1 MRKKLETKI
10 SRRSF
15 LKGAVAGAALLGG
28 SGIPYVPTVTAA
40 AKPLKIALF
49 EPFTGMPLSAAFSK
63 DGYEFAMVDWGKN
76 TVAGRKIELLYI
88 DTELKPEI
96 AKKKARDAVL
106 KDGVEILIGEEASS
120 IEITLGIVAKESGI
134 FTVIGNAVADSFTI
148 DNYDKIYPNTV
159 IAGGFSTNP
168 VRGMALY
175 MKDTAPQ
182 GATVTVLSPN
192 YVWGWDCWDR
202 FKKDITKL
210 RPDIKILP
218 KEAEAW
224 PRLGER
230 GFEPFIS
237 SVLARKPDYLFS
249 AHWGDDA
256 IAVVRQAKAMG
267 ALEKTKWIMSTMAC
281 DEFRVLG
288 AKDAMQGVIF
298 GGFGGYW
305 WEDPNPVMQDF
316 GKRWYKR
323 FGYYPGY
330 SSATAYAGLHLILQ
344 IIEATKG
351 SAKPED
357 ILKVMFDR
365 KWDSFAGKLPIRK
378 IDNQLMLPYQVGETT
393 VIDTAPYHSLKN
405 MKILSGEA
413 VSLTA
418 EELQALRA
426 GVKK

>member
-1 MRKKLETKI
+1 MNLAKKI
-10 SRRSF
+10 IPIIIAI
-15 LKGAVAGAALLGG
+15 AVAGVV
-28 SGIPYVPTVTAA
+28 SYVPAVTPAA
-40 AKPLKIALF
+40 MAKPPLKIALF

-63 DGYEFAMVDWGKN
+63 DGYEMAMKDWGKD
-76 TVAGRKIELLYI
+76 TVAGRKIELKYY

-96 AKKKARDAVL
+96 AKKKARGAVL
-106 KDGVEILIGEEASS
+106 KDRVEILLGEEASS

-134 FTVIGNAVADSFTI
+134 FSVIGNAVADSFTL

-159 IAGGFSTNP
+159 VAGAFSTNP

-175 MKDTAPQ
+175 VRDTAPK

-202 FKKDITKL
+202 FKKDIKKL

-218 KEAEAW
+218 KSAEAW

-237 SVLARKPDYLFS
+237 SVLAREPVYLFS

-256 IAVVRQAKAMG
+256 IAVVRQGKAMG
-267 ALEKTKWIMSTMAC
+267 AFEKTKFIMSTMAC

-288 AKDAMQGVIF
+288 RKDAMEVVIF

-305 WEDPNPVMQDF
+305 WEDPNPVMQDY

-330 SSATAYAGLHLILQ
+330 SSSTAYSGLYLILQ
-344 IIEATKG
+344 IIEATNG
-351 SAKPED
+351 STKPED

-365 KWDSFAGKLPIRK
+365 KWDSLAGKVPIRK

-393 VIDTAPYHSLKN
+393 VIDKPPYHSFKN
-405 MKILSGEA
+405 MRIYSGEE
-413 VSLTA
+413 VSLTP
-418 EELQALRA
+418 EELEAGRA
-426 GVKK
+426 RARK

>member
-1 MRKKLETKI
+1 MNLGKRII
-10 SRRSF
+10 SIIISI
-15 LKGAVAGAALLGG
+15 AIAGIVFY
-28 SGIPYVPTVTAA
+28 IPTLTA
-40 AKPLKIALF
+40 AKPPLKIGLF

-63 DGYEFAMVDWGKN
+63 DGYELALLDWGKD
-76 TVAGRKIELLYI
+76 TAGGRKIELFYY

-96 AKKKARDAVL
+96 AKKKARDAIL

-120 IEITLGIVAKESGI
+120 IEITLGIVAKESGA
-134 FTVIGNAVADSFTI
+134 FCAIGNAVADSFTI
-148 DNYDKIYPNTV
+148 DNYYKIYPNAV
-159 IAGGFSTNP
+159 VAGGFSTNP

-175 MKDTAPQ
+175 IKDTAPR

-202 FKKDITKL
+202 FKKDINKL

-230 GFEPFIS
+230 NFEPFIS
-237 SVLARKPDYLFS
+237 SVLARKPTYLFS

-267 ALEKTKWIMSTMAC
+267 AFEKTKWIMSTMAC

-288 AKDAMQGVIF
+288 AKDAMKGVIF

-316 GKRWYKR
+316 GKRWFKR

-330 SSATAYAGLHLILQ
+330 SSATAYSGLHIILQ
-344 IIEATKG
+344 LIEATNG
-351 SAKPED
+351 STKPED

-365 KWDSFAGKLPIRK
+365 KWDSFAGKVPIRK
-378 IDNQLMLPYQVGETT
+378 IDHQLMLPYQVGETA
-393 VIDTAPYHSLKN
+393 VIDQPPYHSLKN
-405 MKILSGEA
+405 MRIYSGEE
-413 VSLTA
+413 VSLTGD
-418 EELQALRA
+418 ELNTLRA

>member
-1 MRKKLETKI
+1 MNLGKKIIPIIILI
-10 SRRSF
+10 
-15 LKGAVAGAALLGG
+15 AVAGVV
-28 SGIPYVPTVTAA
+28 SYVPTVTAA

-63 DGYEFAMVDWGKN
+63 DGYELAMVDWGKN
-76 TVAGRKIELLYI
+76 TVAGRKIELLYY

-106 KDGVEILIGEEASS
+106 KDGVEVLIGEEASS
-120 IEITLGIVAKESGI
+120 IEITLGIVAKESGA
-134 FTVIGNAVADSFTI
+134 FSAVGNAVADSFTI
-148 DNYDKIYPNTV
+148 DNYGKIYPNTV
-159 IAGGFSTNP
+159 VAGGFSTNP

-175 MKDTAPQ
+175 IKDTAPK

-230 GFEPFIS
+230 NFEPFIS
-237 SVLARKPDYLFS
+237 SVLARKPVYLFS

-267 ALEKTKWIMSTMAC
+267 AFEKTKFIMSTMAC

-288 AKDAMQGVIF
+288 AKDAMKGVIF

-305 WEDPNPVMQDF
+305 WEDPNPVMQDY

-330 SSATAYAGLHLILQ
+330 SSSTAYAGLHIVLQ
-344 IIEATKG
+344 LIEATKG

-365 KWDSFAGKLPIRK
+365 KWDSYAGKVSIRK

-393 VIDTAPYHSLKN
+393 VIDSAPYHSLKD
-405 MKILSGEA
+405 MRIYSGEQ
-413 VSLTA
+413 VSLTP
-418 EELQALRA
+418 EELKALRA
-426 GVKK
+426 AVKK

>member
-1 MRKKLETKI
+1 MNLEKKIIPIIIVIALAVI
-10 SRRSF
+10 
-15 LKGAVAGAALLGG
+15 AVAGVV
-28 SGIPYVPTVTAA
+28 SYVPKVTAA
-40 AKPLKIALF
+40 AKPLKIASF
-49 EPFTGMPLSAAFSK
+49 EPFTGMPLSAAFAK
-63 DGYEFAMVDWGKN
+63 DGHALAMADWGKN
-76 TVAGRKIELLYI
+76 TVAGRKIELLYN

-96 AKKKARDAVL
+96 TKKKARDAIL
-106 KDGVEILIGEEASS
+106 RDGVEILMGAQASS
-120 IEITLGIVAKESGI
+120 NEITLGIVAKESGI
-134 FTVIGNAVADSFTI
+134 FTVIDNAVADSFTI
-148 DNYDKIYPNTV
+148 DNYDKIYPNAV
-159 IAGGFSTNP
+159 SAGGFSTNP

-202 FKKDITKL
+202 FKKDINRL

-230 GFEPFIS
+230 NFEPFIS
-237 SVLARKPDYLFS
+237 SVLARKPDYIFS

-267 ALEKTKWIMSTMAC
+267 AFEKTKFIMSTMAC
-281 DEFRVLG
+281 DELKVLG
-288 AKDAMQGVIF
+288 EKDAPKGVIF

-305 WEDPNPVMQDF
+305 WEDPNPVMQDY
-316 GKRWYKR
+316 GKRFFKR

-330 SSATAYAGLHLILQ
+330 SSSTAYSGLYLILQ
-344 IIEATKG
+344 MIEATKG

-357 ILKVMFDR
+357 LLKVMFDR
-365 KWDSFAGKLPIRK
+365 KWDTFAGKLPIRK
-378 IDNQLMLPYQVGETT
+378 IDHQLMMPYQVGETT
-393 VIDTAPYHSLKN
+393 VIDKPPFNSLKN
-405 MKILSGEA
+405 MRIYSGEQ
-413 VSLTA
+413 VSLTPG
-418 EELQALRA
+418 ELTALRA

>member
-1 MRKKLETKI
+1 MI
-10 SRRSF
+10 AI
-15 LKGAVAGAALLGG
+15 AVAGVV
-28 SGIPYVPTVTAA
+28 SYVPALTPAA
-40 AKPLKIALF
+40 MAKPPLKIALF

-63 DGYEFAMVDWGKN
+63 DGYEFAMIDWGKD
-76 TVAGRKIELLYI
+76 TVGGRKIILKYY

-106 KDGVEILIGEEASS
+106 KDAVEVLIGEEASS

-134 FTVIGNAVADSFTI
+134 FSAVGNAVADSFTI

-159 IAGGFSTNP
+159 VAGGFSTNP

-175 MKDTAPQ
+175 VRDTAPK

-192 YVWGWDCWDR
+192 YVWGWDCWNG
-202 FKKDITKL
+202 FKRDIKKL

-230 GFEPFIS
+230 NFEPFIS
-237 SVLARKPDYLFS
+237 SVLAREPVYLFS

-267 ALEKTKWIMSTMAC
+267 AFEKTKFIMSTMAC

-288 AKDAMQGVIF
+288 RKDAMEGVIF

-305 WEDPNPVMQDF
+305 WEDPNPVMQDY

-330 SSATAYAGLHLILQ
+330 SSSTAYSGLYLILQ
-344 IIEATKG
+344 IIEATNG
-351 SAKPED
+351 STKPED

-365 KWDSFAGKLPIRK
+365 KWDSLAGKVPIRK

-393 VIDTAPYHSLKN
+393 VIDKAPYHSLKN
-405 MKILSGEA
+405 MRIYSGEE
-413 VSLTA
+413 VSLTP
-418 EELQALRA
+418 EELEAERA
-426 GVKK
+426 RAKK

>member
-1 MRKKLETKI
+1 MNLEKKI
-10 SRRSF
+10 IPIIIVIAVAVI
-15 LKGAVAGAALLGG
+15 AVAGVV
-28 SGIPYVPTVTAA
+28 SYVPTVTAQ
-40 AKPLKIALF
+40 AKKPPLKIACF
-49 EPFTGMPLSAAFSK
+49 EPFTGMPLSAAFAK
-63 DGYEFAMVDWGKN
+63 DGTELAMLDWGKN
-76 TVAGRKIELLYI
+76 TVAGRKIELLWI

-106 KDGVEILIGEEASS
+106 RDGVEILIGEQASS
-120 IEITLGIVAKESGI
+120 VEAALGIVGKESGV
-134 FTVIGNAVADSFTI
+134 FTVINNATADSFTI
-148 DNYDKIYPNTV
+148 DNYDKIYPNALVT
-159 IAGGFSTNP
+159 GGFSANP
-168 VRGMALY
+168 VRGMVLY

-182 GATVTVLSPN
+182 GATVTVLAPN

-202 FKKDITKL
+202 FKKDIAKL

-218 KEAEAW
+218 KESEAW

-230 GFEPFIS
+230 NFEPFIS
-237 SVLARKPDYLFS
+237 SVMARQPTYLFS

-267 ALEKTKWIMSTMAC
+267 AFEKTKWIMSTMAC

-288 AKDAMQGVIF
+288 EKDAMKGVIF

-330 SSATAYAGLHLILQ
+330 SSSTAYAGLHLILQ

-378 IDNQLMLPYQVGETT
+378 IDHQLMLPYQVGETT

-405 MKILSGEA
+405 MKILSGEQ
-413 VSLTA
+413 VSLTP
-418 EELQALRA
+418 EELHTLRA
-426 GVKK
+426 GAKK

>member
-1 MRKKLETKI
+1 MRKKLGTKI

-28 SGIPYVPTVTAA
+28 SGIPYVPKVTAA

-49 EPFTGMPLSAAFSK
+49 EPFTGMPLSAAFAK
-63 DGYEFAMVDWGKN
+63 DGTELAMADWGKN
-76 TVAGRKIELLYI
+76 TVAGRKIELLWI

-106 KDGVEILIGEEASS
+106 RDGVEILLGEQASS
-120 IEITLGIVAKESGI
+120 VEAALGIVGKESGV
-134 FTVIGNAVADSFTI
+134 FTVINNATADSFTI
-148 DNYDKIYPNTV
+148 DNYDKIYPNALVT
-159 IAGGFSTNP
+159 GGFSANP
-168 VRGMALY
+168 VRGMVLY

-182 GATVTVLSPN
+182 GATVTVLAPN

-202 FKKDITKL
+202 FKKDIQKL

-218 KEAEAW
+218 KESEAW

-230 GFEPFIS
+230 NFEPFIS
-237 SVLARKPDYLFS
+237 SVMARQPTYLFS

-267 ALEKTKWIMSTMAC
+267 AFEKTKFIMSTMAC
-281 DEFRVLG
+281 DELRVLG
-288 AKDAMQGVIF
+288 FQDAPKGVIF

-305 WEDPNPVMQDF
+305 WEDPNPVMQAY
-316 GKRWYKR
+316 GKRWFKR
-323 FGYYPGY
+323 FGYWPGY
-330 SSATAYAGLHLILQ
+330 ASSTAHSGLYTILQ
-344 IIEATKG
+344 MIEATKG

-357 ILKVMFDR
+357 LLKVMFDR
-365 KWDSFAGKLPIRK
+365 KWDSFAGKVPVRK
-378 IDNQLMLPYQVGETT
+378 IDHQLMFPYQVGETV
-393 VIDTAPYHSLKN
+393 VIDQPPYISLKN
-405 MKILSGEA
+405 MRILSGEE

-418 EELQALRA
+418 EELTALRA
-426 GVKK
+426 AVKK

>member
-1 MRKKLETKI
+1 MNLEKKI
-10 SRRSF
+10 IPIIIVIAIAVI
-15 LKGAVAGAALLGG
+15 AVAGVV
-28 SGIPYVPTVTAA
+28 SYIPTVTAA
-40 AKPLKIALF
+40 AKPLKIASF
-49 EPFTGMPLSAAFSK
+49 EPFTGMPLSAAFAK
-63 DGYEFAMVDWGKN
+63 DGHEFAMVDWGKN

-96 AKKKARDAVL
+96 TKKKARDAIL
-106 KDGVEILIGEEASS
+106 RDGVEILMGAQASS
-120 IEITLGIVAKESGI
+120 NEITLGIVAKESGI
-134 FTVIGNAVADSFTI
+134 FTVIDNAVADSFTI
-148 DNYDKIYPNTV
+148 DNYDKIYPNAV
-159 IAGGFSTNP
+159 SAGGFSTNP

-175 MKDTAPQ
+175 IKDTAPK

-202 FKKDITKL
+202 FKKDINRL

-237 SVLARKPDYLFS
+237 SVLARKPTYLFS

-267 ALEKTKWIMSTMAC
+267 AFEKTKFIMSTMAC
-281 DEFRVLG
+281 DEFRTLG
-288 AKDAMQGVIF
+288 AKDAMNGVIF

-305 WEDPNPVMQDF
+305 WEDPNPVMQDY
-316 GKRWYKR
+316 GKRYFKR

-330 SSATAYAGLHLILQ
+330 SSSTAYSGLYLILQ
-344 IIEATKG
+344 MIEATKG
-351 SAKPED
+351 STKPED
-357 ILKVMFDR
+357 LLKVMFDR

-378 IDNQLMLPYQVGETT
+378 IDHQLMMPYQVGETK
-393 VIDTAPYHSLKN
+393 VIDQPPYHSLKN
-405 MKILSGEA
+405 MRIYSGEQ

-418 EELQALRA
+418 EELKAFRA
-426 GVKK
+426 KVKK

>member
-1 MRKKLETKI
+1 MNLAKKI
-10 SRRSF
+10 IPIII
-15 LKGAVAGAALLGG
+15 AIVVAGVF
-28 SGIPYVPTVTAA
+28 SYVPAAIPA
-40 AKPLKIALF
+40 AKPPLKIALF

-63 DGYEFAMVDWGKN
+63 DGYEQAMKDWGKD
-76 TVAGRKIELLYI
+76 TVAGRKIVLKYY

-106 KDGVEILIGEEASS
+106 RDKVEILIGEEASS
-120 IEITLGIVAKESGI
+120 IEITLGIVAKETGI
-134 FTVIGNAVADSFTI
+134 FSVIGNAVADSFTI
-148 DNYDKIYPNTV
+148 GNYDKIYPNTV
-159 IAGGFSTNP
+159 VAGGFSTNP

-175 MKDTAPQ
+175 LKDTAPK

-192 YVWGWDCWDR
+192 YVWGWDCWNG
-202 FKKDITKL
+202 FKRDIKKL

-230 GFEPFIS
+230 NFEPFIS
-237 SVLARKPDYLFS
+237 SVLAREPVYLFS

-256 IAVVRQAKAMG
+256 IAAVRQAKAMG
-267 ALEKTKWIMSTMAC
+267 AFEKTKFIMSTMAC

-288 AKDAMQGVIF
+288 RTDAMEGVIF

-305 WEDPNPVMQDF
+305 WEDPNPVMQDY
-316 GKRWYKR
+316 GKRWDEH

-330 SSATAYAGLHLILQ
+330 SSSTAYSGLYLILQ
-344 IIEATKG
+344 IIEATNG
-351 SAKPED
+351 STKPED

-365 KWDSFAGKLPIRK
+365 KWDSLAGKVPIRK

-393 VIDTAPYHSLKN
+393 VIDKPPYHSLKN
-405 MKILSGEA
+405 MRIYSGEE
-413 VSLTA
+413 VSLTP
-418 EELQALRA
+418 EELEAERA
-426 GVKK
+426 KK

>member
-1 MRKKLETKI
+1 MNLAKKIPLI
-10 SRRSF
+10 IIAI
-15 LKGAVAGAALLGG
+15 AVAGVV
-28 SGIPYVPTVTAA
+28 SYVPALTAA
-40 AKPLKIALF
+40 AEPPLKIALF

-63 DGYEFAMVDWGKN
+63 DGYELAMVDWGKD
-76 TVAGRKIELLYI
+76 TVAGRKIELMYY

-106 KDGVEILIGEEASS
+106 RDKVEILIGEEASS
-120 IEITLGIVAKESGI
+120 IEITLGIVAKESGA
-134 FTVIGNAVADSFTI
+134 FSVVGNAVADSFTL
-148 DNYDKIYPNTV
+148 DNYNKIYPNTV
-159 IAGGFSTNP
+159 VAGGFSTNP

-175 MKDTAPQ
+175 IRDTAPK

-192 YVWGWDCWDR
+192 YVWGWDCWER
-202 FKKDITKL
+202 FKKDIKEL

-230 GFEPFIS
+230 NFEPFIS
-237 SVLARKPDYLFS
+237 SVLAREPAYLFS

-256 IAVVRQAKAMG
+256 IAVVRQARAMG
-267 ALEKTKWIMSTMAC
+267 AFEKTKFIMSTMAC

-288 AKDAMQGVIF
+288 RKDAMEGVIF

-305 WEDPNPVMQDF
+305 WEDPNPVMQDY

-330 SSATAYAGLHLILQ
+330 SSSTAYSGLYLILQ
-344 IIEATKG
+344 MIEATNG
-351 SAKPED
+351 STKPED

-365 KWDSFAGKLPIRK
+365 EWDSLAGKVPIRK
-378 IDNQLMLPYQVGETT
+378 IDNQLMLPYQVGETK
-393 VIDTAPYHSLKN
+393 VIEEPPYHSLKN
-405 MKILSGEA
+405 MRIYSAEE
-413 VSLTA
+413 VSLTP
-418 EELQALRA
+418 EELEAGRA
-426 GVKK
+426 KAK

>member
-1 MRKKLETKI
+1 MNLAKKI
-10 SRRSF
+10 IPIIAI
-15 LKGAVAGAALLGG
+15 AVAGVV
-28 SGIPYVPTVTAA
+28 SYVPAVTPAA
-40 AKPLKIALF
+40 EPPLKIALF

-63 DGYEFAMVDWGKN
+63 DGYELAMVDWGKD
-76 TVAGRKIELLYI
+76 TVAGRKIELSYY

-106 KDGVEILIGEEASS
+106 RDRVEILIGEEASS
-120 IEITLGIVAKESGI
+120 IEITMGIVAKECGI
-134 FTVIGNAVADSFTI
+134 FSVVGNAVADSFTI
-148 DNYDKIYPNTV
+148 KQYDKIYPNTV
-159 IAGGFSTNP
+159 VAGGFSTNP

-175 MKDTAPQ
+175 VRDTAPK

-202 FKKDITKL
+202 FKKDIKKL

-237 SVLARKPDYLFS
+237 SVLAREPVYLFS

-256 IAVVRQAKAMG
+256 VAVVRQAKAMG
-267 ALEKTKWIMSTMAC
+267 AFEKTKFIMSTMAC

-288 AKDAMQGVIF
+288 RKDAMEGVIF

-305 WEDPNPVMQDF
+305 WEDPNPVMQDY

-330 SSATAYAGLHLILQ
+330 SSSTAYSGLYLILQ
-344 IIEATKG
+344 IIEATNG
-351 SAKPED
+351 STKPED

-365 KWDSFAGKLPIRK
+365 KWDSLAGKVPIRK
-378 IDNQLMLPYQVGETT
+378 IDAQLMLPYQVGETT
-393 VIDTAPYHSLKN
+393 VIDKPPYHSLKN
-405 MKILSGEA
+405 MRIYSGEE
-413 VSLTA
+413 VSLTP
-418 EELQALRA
+418 EELEAARA
-426 GVKK
+426 KARK

>member
-1 MRKKLETKI
+1 MNLEKKI
-10 SRRSF
+10 IPIIIVIAIAVI
-15 LKGAVAGAALLGG
+15 AVAGVV
-28 SGIPYVPTVTAA
+28 SYIPTVTAA
-40 AKPLKIALF
+40 AKPLKIASF
-49 EPFTGMPLSAAFSK
+49 EPFTGMPLSAAFAK
-63 DGYEFAMVDWGKN
+63 DGHEFAMVDWGKN

-96 AKKKARDAVL
+96 TKKKARDAIL
-106 KDGVEILIGEEASS
+106 RDGVEILMGAQASS
-120 IEITLGIVAKESGI
+120 NEITLGIVAKESGI
-134 FTVIGNAVADSFTI
+134 FTVIDNAVADSFTI
-148 DNYDKIYPNTV
+148 DNYDKIYPNAV
-159 IAGGFSTNP
+159 SAGGFSTNP

-202 FKKDITKL
+202 FKKDINRL

-230 GFEPFIS
+230 NFEPFIS

-267 ALEKTKWIMSTMAC
+267 AFEKTKFIMSTMAC
-281 DEFRVLG
+281 DELKVLG
-288 AKDAMQGVIF
+288 EKDAPKGVIF

-305 WEDPNPVMQDF
+305 WEDPNPVMQDY
-316 GKRWYKR
+316 GKRFFKR

-330 SSATAYAGLHLILQ
+330 SSSTAYSGLYLILQ
-344 IIEATKG
+344 MIEATKG

-357 ILKVMFDR
+357 LLKVMFDR
-365 KWDSFAGKLPIRK
+365 KWDTFAGKLPIRK
-378 IDNQLMLPYQVGETT
+378 IDHQLMMPYQVGETT
-393 VIDTAPYHSLKN
+393 VIDKPPFNSLKN
-405 MKILSGEA
+405 MRIYSGEQ
-413 VSLTA
+413 VSLTP
-418 EELQALRA
+418 EELTALRA
-426 GVKK
+426 EVKK

>member
-1 MRKKLETKI
+1 MNLEKKII
-10 SRRSF
+10 SIIIVI
-15 LKGAVAGAALLGG
+15 AVAGIIVIALAGVV
-28 SGIPYVPTVTAA
+28 SYVPTVNAA
-40 AKPLKIALF
+40 AKKPPLKIALF

-63 DGYEFAMVDWGKN
+63 DGYEFAMLDWGKD

-148 DNYDKIYPNTV
+148 DNYDKIYPNAV
-159 IAGGFSTNP
+159 VAGGFSTNP

-202 FKKDITKL
+202 FKKDIAKL

-230 GFEPFIS
+230 NFEPFLS

-305 WEDPNPVMQDF
+305 WEDPNPVMKDF

-330 SSATAYAGLHLILQ
+330 SSSTAYAGLHLILQ

-357 ILKVMFDR
+357 ILKVIFDR
-365 KWDSFAGKLPIRK
+365 KWD
-378 IDNQLMLPYQVGETT
+378 QVGETT

-426 GVKK
+426 GAKK